1 MMIVK
6 PTNSAALKAERERD
20 KAQAMREYEADKT
33 ARQAN
38 MMRLRALR
46 LMKESVDAQVTP
58 AHQPI
63 AKNAPRRK
71 ASPAPSRG
79 ARRTAS

>member
-33 ARQAN
+33 
-38 MMRLRALR
+38 
-46 LMKESVDAQVTP
+46 
-58 AHQPI
+58 
-63 AKNAPRRK
+63 
-71 ASPAPSRG
+71 
-79 ARRTAS
+79 